1 MIKYNKLQKKEI
13 NLKIKQKWE
22 RRSFGTDFIAKGLF
36 WIILFVV
43 ILFGFNYL
51 ISGNFYASEFWD
63 MVGGVLALIAA
74 FIALIVF
81 SRRALIEGYY
91 ISSLDLAMAI
101 FYDEIEHDP
110 YFSKRYHEINEK
122 YADNDIERVK
132 ALEPLQEHYCYICF
146 KQYIEEMNWLEKFI
160 ICLYNVFTIG
170 EFSLYMELS
179 RARKRKWFD
188 HSDNDF
194 FNSKKGI

>member
-1 MIKYNKLQKKEI
+1 M

-160 ICLYNVFTIG
+160 ICLYSVFTIG

-179 RARKRKWFD
+179 RARKRKWFG

-194 FNSKKGI
+194 F